1 MASQG
6 KAERNWSLIVPGVLL
21 IFFGALC
28 AFYPGITLLSVTFVA
43 GAGFIFAGIVNIIS
57 YVRERKTAGLS
68 GWYVAYGILD
78 IIIGLM
84 LVIHPLATAYVI
96 PWLIGA
102 FIMAYS
108 IVEIFSII
116 ASRKQLGS
124 IWGLRLVSAILSLL
138 VGICFFIFPESLA
151 IFIAVFAVIRG
162 ATLIASGWSGYQP
175 V

>member
-68 GWYVAYGILD
+68 GWFVAYGILD
-78 IIIGLM
+78 IIIGFM
-84 LVIHPLATAYVI
+84 LVIHPLATDYVI
-96 PWLIGA
+96 TWLLDP
-102 FIMAYS
+102 F
-108 IVEIFSII
+108 
-116 ASRKQLGS
+116 
-124 IWGLRLVSAILSLL
+124 LL
-138 VGICFFIFPESLA
+138 
-151 IFIAVFAVIRG
+151 
-162 ATLIASGWSGYQP
+162 ATHLIEYFHLHA
-175 V
+175 